1 MAHPAHAAQSA
12 ITSAADQESGTPVSS
27 SIAASAADAPVSDAE
42 YGAILATL
50 TASARG
56 RAFLAEH
63 GRRTRGADTTTV
75 LAAIDHIGAALRGD
89 AVPADTPEYLQLGL
103 MAMAGLIAAVE
114 NDMSA
119 LSTGHETPDGDRPRV
134 QRVIGTLR
142 DLGDCIQVMLD
153 SWQAKPAP
161 ETADPAAVAVTAAS
175 ASPGLALV
183 EAAPP
188 PASDHHTSP
197 ADEFAAD
204 MAAFETGAGPMDLD
218 ETAAGPRVVISEEL
232 PPLPQASPQ
241 TMSRAEA
248 LAALRAL
255 TDAEL
260 TALFT

>member
-12 ITSAADQESGTPVSS
+12 ITSAADQESGTPASS
-27 SIAASAADAPVSDAE
+27 SIAALPADAPVSDAE
-42 YGAILATL
+42 YDAILATL

-63 GRRTRGADTTTV
+63 GRRNRGADATTV
-75 LAAIDHIGAALRGD
+75 LAAIDHIGAALRDEAGETD
-89 AVPADTPEYLQLGL
+89 APEYLQLGL

-119 LSTGHETPDGDRPRV
+119 LSTGHETVDSARPRV
-134 QRVIGTLR
+134 QRVTGTLR

-153 SWQAKPAP
+153 SWQTKPAP
-161 ETADPAAVAVTAAS
+161 QSADAMPASHATAS
-175 ASPGLALV
+175 APPALAVV
-183 EAAPP
+183 EAMPSP
-188 PASDHHTSP
+188 PADHGASP

-204 MAAFETGAGPMDLD
+204 MAAFEADVLSSEADDTATGQHV
-218 ETAAGPRVVISEEL
+218 EISE
-232 PPLPQASPQ
+232 PSVSATHAPQ

-255 TDAEL
+255 SDAEL